1 MIVLNTKEKLL
12 EFISSQNRAVTPK
25 EAYTTI
31 EAPDKDTF
39 KKAVKELKSE
49 AKLVENNKGKYMA
62 PSVCGFVPA
71 KVTTYCKGFIFARP
85 LFGGKDLYIPIEK
98 SHHAMVNDIVMI
110 NGIKDTGKGPYGNIE
125 KIVSSEHRTATGII
139 VKAMRGLSFIADSG
153 YKCEIPIK
161 RSGSSGASDS
171 DKVQV
176 ELYTEKNKS
185 QLYAKVLK
193 IYGKSYSAKICAD
206 AIIDENNIPKTFS
219 KEALDS
225 ARKIFKDGIKEK
237 DLVGRLDLRDEFIFT
252 IDGSDAKDLDDAI
265 SIKKNIDNWELG
277 VHIADVSHY
286 IKKDS
291 VLDLEARQRGTSV
304 YFADRVIPMFPKKI
318 SNGICSLTAGE
329 DRLTFSAIMKLDV
342 EGDLLS
348 FEFKKS
354 VINSKVRGVYS
365 EINEIIKGI
374 ANKDLLSKYAC
385 VLDSIKN
392 AYELSD
398 LLTKKSEKRGMLD
411 LESSE
416 AKFTLDEAGVCINV
430 EKREMGES
438 ERIIENFMILANEA
452 AATLA
457 KNSDIP
463 FVYRVHESPDPERVR
478 NLSVLVEILGF
489 KLAKSAITHPK
500 PSHFV
505 ALLNKSKNT
514 QYSTLVSDQVL
525 RTMSKAR
532 YFEKP
537 LGHFGLSLKDYCHFT
552 SPIRRYPDTTIHRI
566 LSDLVSGKNP
576 EKIKIKYNEFVKEA
590 SLLSSNDEV
599 RAVKAERDAE
609 KYYMAEYMAK
619 HIGEEFVGKISAVL
633 SRGVFVEL
641 DSTVEGFVNLENS
654 TEGKFVFDG
663 KMSQKNTKTGKKL
676 MVGDTVKIKVE
687 SVNIP
692 AAAID
697 FVISD

>member
-12 EFISSQNRAVTPK
+12 EFISSQNRSVSPK
-25 EAYTTI
+25 EAYSATG
-31 EAPDKDTF
+31 ALDKDAF
-39 KKAVKELKSE
+39 KKAVKELKAE

-71 KVTTYCKGFIFARP
+71 KIITYCKGFLFARP
-85 LFGGKDLYIPIEK
+85 LLGGKDLYIPAEK
-98 SHHAMVNDIVMI
+98 SLNAMVNDIVMI
-110 NGIKDTGKGPYGNIE
+110 NGIKDTGKGPHGIVE
-125 KIVSSEHRTATGII
+125 RIVSSENRPVTGTV
-139 VKAMRGLSFIADSG
+139 VKNMRGLYFVADFG
-153 YKCEIPIK
+153 YQYEIPIK
-161 RSGSSGASDS
+161 KSRASGISES

-176 ELYTEKNKS
+176 KLCREKNKN
-185 QLYAKVLK
+185 QLCAKVVK

-206 AIIDENNIPKTFS
+206 AVIDENNIPNIFS
-219 KEALDS
+219 NEALDS
-225 ARKIFKDGIKEK
+225 AKKIFKDGIKEK
-237 DLVGRLDLRDEFIFT
+237 DLVGRLDLRSEQIFT

-265 SIKKNIDNWELG
+265 SIKKNKDGWELG

-329 DRLTFSAIMKLDV
+329 DRLTFSAIMELDV
-342 EGDLLS
+342 EGNLLS

-365 EINEIIKGI
+365 EINEILNGST
-374 ANKDLLSKYAC
+374 NKDLLSKYAV
-385 VLDSIKN
+385 VLDSIKI
-392 AYELSD
+392 ASELSD
-398 LLTKKSEKRGMLD
+398 LLTQKSKKRGMLD
-411 LESSE
+411 LDSSE
-416 AKFTLDEAGVCINV
+416 AKFTLDENGVCIDV
-430 EKREMGES
+430 ERREVGES
-438 ERIIENFMILANEA
+438 EKIIENFMILANEA

-457 KNSDIP
+457 RNTNIP
-463 FVYRVHESPDPERVR
+463 FVYRVHEVPDPERVR

-489 KLAKSAITHPK
+489 KLAKSAITQPK

-505 ALLNKSKNT
+505 TLLNKAKNT

-525 RTMSKAR
+525 RAMSKAR

-537 LGHFGLSLKDYCHFT
+537 LGHFGLSLKNYCHFT

-566 LSDLVSGKNP
+566 LSDLVAKKDI
-576 EKIKIKYNEFVKEA
+576 EKINLKYNEFVKEV
-590 SLLSSNDEV
+590 SFLSSNDEV
-599 RAVKAERDAE
+599 RAVKAERDTE

-619 HIGEEFVGKISAVL
+619 FIGEEFTGKISSVL
-633 SRGVFVEL
+633 PRGIFVEL
-641 DSTVEGFVNLENS
+641 DNTIDGFVNLENS
-654 TEGKFVFDG
+654 AKGKFIFDG
-663 KMSQKNTKTGKKL
+663 TLSQKNVKTGQKL
-676 MVGDTVKIKVE
+676 MVGDTLKIKVDA
-687 SVNIP
+687 VNIP
-692 AAAID
+692 SATID